1 MMNIKRVKAVARK
14 EFIHI
19 LRDSKSLFASIFI
32 PVMLL
37 VLFGWAL
44 NLDVDRI
51 ETAVRDFDNSPK
63 SRELVSRIA
72 HSRFFRVLYYPA
84 TMKEGEE
91 HIMYGRAAI
100 MLCIPAGFGATL
112 ARGGS
117 PSLGVVIDGT
127 DANRATIGLG
137 YLSNMVSIFSTEQMN
152 DKMISLGVK
161 KIEPPIEM
169 RQVVWFNPEL
179 ESKNYIVPGLIAVI
193 MAVIAAMITS
203 LTIAR
208 EWERGT
214 MEQLISTPVRGN
226 ELIVGKLIPY
236 VAIGYIDVIISFGM
250 GILLFQVPFHGSYA
264 TLFIMTSIFLVGAM
278 SMGIL
283 ISIAGKTQLMANQ
296 LALLLSFLP
305 AFLLSG
311 FAFTVENM
319 PLPLQFMSKLFPA
332 TYFVKILKNIFLKGV
347 GFKVLFYDMAML
359 SLYCLVLFAL
369 ANKKFAKRLE

>member
-1 MMNIKRVKAVARK
+1 MNIKRTKAIARK

-51 ETAVRDFDNSPK
+51 ETVICDFDNSPK
-63 SRELVSRIA
+63 SRELVSRISK
-72 HSRFFRVLYYPA
+72 SRFFNVVDYPA
-84 TMKEGEE
+84 SMKEAEE

-100 MLCIPAGFGATL
+100 MMCVPAGFEKRL
-112 ARGGS
+112 ANGES
-117 PSLGVVIDGT
+117 PAIGVDIDGS

-137 YLSNMVSIFSTEQMN
+137 YLSNMISIFSNELLN
-152 DKMISLGVK
+152 EKMTAAGMK
-161 KIEPPIEM
+161 KIEPPLEM
-169 RQVVWFNPEL
+169 RQIVWFNPEL

-193 MAVIAAMITS
+193 MTVISAMITS

-214 MEQLISTPVRGN
+214 MEQLISTPVRGR
-226 ELIVGKLIPY
+226 ELIIGKLIPY
-236 VAIGYIDVIISFGM
+236 VTIGYIDVFISVIM
-250 GILLFQVPFHGSYA
+250 GILLFKVPFHGSYL
-264 TLFIMTSIFLVGAM
+264 TLFIMGSIFLVGAM
-278 SMGIL
+278 SFGIL
-283 ISIAGKTQLMANQ
+283 ISIAGKSQLIANQ
-296 LALLLSFLP
+296 LSLLTAFLP

-311 FAFTVENM
+311 FAFTIENM
-319 PLPLQFMSKLFPA
+319 PIILQIMSQFFPA

-347 GFKVLFYDMAML
+347 GFEILFYDMAML
-359 SLYCLVLFAL
+359 SIYCLVLFVL
-369 ANKKFAKRLE
+369 ANKKFKKRLE